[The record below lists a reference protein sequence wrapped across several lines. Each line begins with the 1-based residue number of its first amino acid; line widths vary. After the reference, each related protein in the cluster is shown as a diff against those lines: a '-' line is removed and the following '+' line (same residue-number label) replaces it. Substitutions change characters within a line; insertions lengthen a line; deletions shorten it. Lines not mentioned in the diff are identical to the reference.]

1 MRDSFN
7 NIIDPEVD
15 YARGKILG
23 SSFDE
28 KRKYQNAVKVIANR
42 IKSAGEESFFIFT
55 GNIRNNALQP
65 GDLGLMS
72 EEWVGQA
79 VYQEELRLTAIKHVS
94 GDPLTDDAAVF
105 NRTSAAN
112 VATALALGGEGKTMI
127 SAAPQ
132 CKHHPSVKRGATLS
146 RSDLVCIDGAEKLR
160 KLTVSP
166 DKTFCLITS
175 VTSELLY
182 FSEDEMRDL
191 ISAAKEK
198 GLTVIVDDAYGAR
211 MRPIVFGCTPAL
223 KAGADVVTTNNDK
236 AGLNGPRAGV
246 MVGKKDIVTRIHS
259 KACELGMEGRAPLC
273 LAVYRSL
280 SGFDPKDLLE
290 EVEVGRELY
299 EALHSEL
306 GDEFVR
312 RSLLGP
318 EVTGDS
324 ALKLILRRA
333 GLDEETSVLVP
344 NEASSA
350 LGMELLSRH
359 GIVTTNACGM
369 PGARISVRL
378 KTNRPTLNRLGGAA
392 KAAEIFM
399 ESVDAVGQYVNDLQ
413 TAKKVLIGE

>member
-28 KRKYQNAVKVIANR
+28 KRKYQNAVKVIAKR
-42 IKSAGEESFFIFT
+42 IKSAGEDSFYIFT
-55 GNIRNNALQP
+55 GNIRNNALQQ

-79 VYQEELRLTAIKHVS
+79 IYQEELRLAAIKHVS
-94 GDPLTDDAAVF
+94 GNPLTDDAAVF

-132 CKHHPSVKRGATLS
+132 CKHHPSVKRGAALS
-146 RSDLVCIDGAEKLR
+146 RSDLVCIDGADKLR
-160 KLTVSP
+160 ELEVSP
-166 DKTFCLITS
+166 DKAFCLITS

-182 FSEDEMRDL
+182 FNEEEMNGL

-198 GLTVIVDDAYGAR
+198 GLAVIVDDAYGAR

-223 KAGADVVTTNNDK
+223 KAGADAVTTNNDK

-246 MVGKKDIVTRIHS
+246 MVGKRDIVTRIHS

-280 SGFDPKDLLE
+280 SAFSPKDLVE
-290 EVEVGRELY
+290 EVEVGKELY
-299 EALHSEL
+299 ESLLSEL

-312 RSLLGP
+312 KSLLGP
-318 EVTGDS
+318 EITGES
-324 ALKLILRRA
+324 VLKLILRRA
-333 GLDEETSVLVP
+333 ELDERESALVP

-378 KTNRPTLNRLGGAA
+378 KTNRLTLDRLGGAA
-392 KAAEIFM
+392 KVTEMFFDSI
-399 ESVDAVGQYVNDLQ
+399 DAVGKYVNDPEM
-413 TAKKVLIGE
+413 AKKVLLGE